1 VAAIGSGGQSA
12 SAACAPLRIM
22 PMGDSITHGFTG
34 PPAES
39 YRGYLAQS
47 LAKMGAAFDM
57 VGFHRNNTIGPHPE
71 DFGLQWGTNWQG
83 YSGPLD
89 LDFEGKNGYQAG
101 RPVGYPGPRG
111 PVAPGPMIV
120 QLLDNDI
127 PLYAPDVVLL
137 NLGTNDSY
145 GGNVGYSWGTE
156 GAAANVLAL
165 IDKVHA
171 LRPQT
176 QVLVTGIT
184 KAGVTS
190 PALGNFDSFLTAG
203 VSARVAQG
211 RKLTFVDAYAGLTAG
226 DMQGDR
232 VHLAAS
238 GSVKMAANWLAAVT
252 PYLCGGSGGSSSTS
266 STTTTVPPTGT
277 GRYLE
282 FNATTA
288 WSNALIGS
296 APGSVWSP
304 ARRPA
309 DGRTTLEVTM
319 RRPTGSDITK
329 LQIRPQS
336 ANGVAVGAFLP
347 PGNTSTTWFVVKIP
361 LSSFP
366 AGAFNDITEL
376 NVFNSSPNP
385 MRFDIS
391 RIAFAGGTA
400 AAFAWYDG
408 NAVAIDKGQMTVI
421 AR

>member
-1 VAAIGSGGQSA
+1 
-12 SAACAPLRIM
+12 M

-39 YRGYLAQS
+39 YRGYLVQS
-47 LAKMGAAFDM
+47 LTRAGAAFDM
-57 VGFHRNNTIGPHPE
+57 VGFHRNNTVGPHPE
-71 DFGLQWGTNWQG
+71 DGGLQWGTNWQG
-83 YSGPLD
+83 YNGPLD

-120 QLLDNDI
+120 QLLDNDV

-232 VHLAAS
+232 VHLAPS
-238 GSVKMAANWLAAVT
+238 GAAKMAANWLAAVT
-252 PYLCGGSGGSSSTS
+252 PYLCGGSGGGSSSTS
-266 STTTTVPPTGT
+266 SSTSTTSSSTTAPPTGS
-277 GRYLE
+277 GPYLE
-282 FNATTA
+282 FNTTSA

-296 APGSVWSP
+296 ATGSVWSP

-309 DGRTTLEVTM
+309 DGRTTLEITM

-347 PGNTSTTWFVVKIP
+347 PGSTSSTWFVVKIP

-366 AGAFNDITEL
+366 AGAFNDISEL

-391 RIAFAGGTA
+391 RIAFTGGTA
-400 AAFAWYDG
+400 ATFAWYDG
-408 NAVAIDKGQMTVI
+408 NPVAIDQGQMTVI

>member
-1 VAAIGSGGQSA
+1 MA
-12 SAACAPLRIM
+12 
-22 PMGDSITHGFTG
+22 MGDSITHGFTG

-39 YRGYLAQS
+39 YRGYLVQS
-47 LAKMGAAFDM
+47 LTKMGASFDM
-57 VGFHRNNTIGPHPE
+57 VGFHRNTTIGPHPE
-71 DFGLQWGTNWQG
+71 DGGVQWGSNWQG
-83 YSGPLD
+83 YNGPLD

-101 RPVGYPGPRG
+101 RPVGYPGPQG
-111 PVAPGPMIV
+111 PVTRGPMIA

-137 NLGTNDSY
+137 NLGTNDAY

-165 IDKVHA
+165 IDKIHA

-190 PALGNFDSFLTAG
+190 AALGNIDSFLIAG

-211 RKLTFVDAYAGLTAG
+211 RKLAFVDAYAGLTPG

-232 VHLAAS
+232 VHLATS
-238 GSVKMAANWLAAVT
+238 GSVKMAANWLAALT
-252 PYLCGGSGGSSSTS
+252 PYLCGGGGGSSSTS
-266 STTTTVPPTGT
+266 STTTTTSTTAPPVGT

-296 APGSVWSP
+296 AAGSVWSP

-319 RRPTGSDITK
+319 RRPTGTDITR

-336 ANGVAVGAFLP
+336 SNGVAIGAFLP
-347 PGNTSTTWFVVKIP
+347 PGSASAAWFVVKIP

-366 AGAFNDITEL
+366 AGAFNDITEI
-376 NVFNSSPNP
+376 NIFNSSPNA

-391 RIAFAGGTA
+391 RIAFTGGTA
-400 AAFAWYDG
+400 PAFAWYDG
-408 NAVAIDKGQMTVI
+408 SPVAIDQGQMTVT